1 MRLSVAPSVWVVRAV
16 LFLGV
21 MVALLAGVP
30 EGYTPPVVVVGV
42 VVLGGVLAAFRPDD
56 LAFSLTLGIVLVWWT
71 VQLHTQVPV
80 GVLVAAAGLVT
91 AHVAATLLTYGP
103 RFMAIPADLAVVWA
117 VRGFLVWLAAPLVW
131 LVARVYAD
139 RAVPTSF
146 WLAGLATALGGA
158 VVAALV
164 VRPSAETDR

>member
-16 LFLGV
+16 LFVGL

-30 EGYTPPVVVVGV
+30 EGYTPSVPVVGV
-42 VVLGGVLAAFRPDD
+42 VALGGVLAAFRPDD
-56 LAFSLTLGIVLVWWT
+56 LAFSLTLGVVLVWWT

-80 GVLVAAAGLVT
+80 GVLVAAGGLVT

-103 RFMAIPADLAVVWA
+103 RFMAIPAGLVGVWA
-117 VRGFLVWLAAPLVW
+117 ARGFLVWLAAPLVW
-131 LVARVYAD
+131 FVARVYAD
-139 RAVPTSF
+139 RATPTSF
-146 WLAGLATALGGA
+146 WLAGLATALAGA
-158 VVAALV
+158 VLAAMV